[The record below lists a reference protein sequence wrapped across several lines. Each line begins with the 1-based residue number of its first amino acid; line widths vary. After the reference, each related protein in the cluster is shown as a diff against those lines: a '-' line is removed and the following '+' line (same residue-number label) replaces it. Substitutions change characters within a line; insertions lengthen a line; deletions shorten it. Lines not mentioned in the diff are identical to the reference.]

1 MAEDID
7 ISFPMTP
14 PPEQTLTQGTF
25 PNGVITLIE
34 QSNLPPTA
42 LTEAINLFLY
52 EKGAPGPRWGTNWY
66 GTAPTLVAPAGSPTA
81 TPVSG
86 TGLSVG
92 AYKYVVTFVN
102 LLGETTAG
110 AEFTATT
117 TSSNKKVNLAA
128 IPTGPGGVSAR
139 NIYRTAVGGATG
151 SEKLVATIADNT
163 TTTYVD
169 TTADAS
175 LGAVVPTT
183 NSSVAAI
190 DGAFMYQSSAR
201 NNHLVVVAGGNVFR
215 SLDNGSTWTICTAAT
230 FTPGKKAYATQGS
243 SDGSGNN
250 YMYITNGYD
259 YPIRYDGSTTLVPF
273 IAILA
278 PGAPTVVATGITTG
292 VYTYY
297 YRISAVNAV
306 GFTEATTSGVITTS
320 IPRSSWDPT
329 NTGTHYMTLSWAAS
343 VGAVRYDIYLA
354 DNTAD
359 DAANNNYYLDSI
371 GAVASPGYV
380 DNGQLGT
387 NPNATAPLT
396 NTTGGPRVREL
407 VAIGSRMWG
416 VQDRDY
422 PYRAWWTG
430 SGPFVG
436 YFSDS
441 YDGGYI
447 DLQLGSQNFPVQV
460 VDYRDGKGDPLT
472 TVFCDSADTRGCI
485 WQISL
490 ASTTLLDTQ
499 FTQPTANKL
508 SGSRGTPAPNSVVSV
523 LDDYMFFNYQ
533 AIYDLGSRQSLFNL
547 LSSDEYSAN
556 IRNTLVNGINPAN
569 VGSVCAYYYLAK
581 VFISA
586 PFNSTVNNQVIVYD
600 TERKAFLPEA
610 YSIGFERMFQYTDTT
625 GLNHLMFWKP
635 GDTALSETSSS
646 IHGDYGQAFLTS
658 LKTGLIPVLKDR
670 FQYMYVDT
678 AYVEFSSQVN
688 NIYIELLGFDRT
700 RGYTVQKTATMSS
713 SQNAA
718 TNLGWDTFDFDDS
731 HAFDISSL
739 TPIVFAESTA
749 KRYFIVNKELNAYQ
763 YHIMTQDIDSQYIL
777 RTLQITGTATNAG
790 LPHGER
796 LTAV

>member
-1 MAEDID
+1 MAEDIAV
-7 ISFPMTP
+7 SFPMTP
-14 PPEQTLTQGTF
+14 PPEQTLTQGIF
-25 PNGVITLIE
+25 QNGVITLIE

-42 LTEAINLFLY
+42 LAEAINLFLY
-52 EKGAPGPRWGTNWY
+52 EKGAPGPRWGTDWY
-66 GTAPTLVAPAGSPTA
+66 GTSPLLSAPSAGATA

-86 TGLSVG
+86 SGLSVG
-92 AYKYVVTFVN
+92 VYKYMVTFVN
-102 LLGETTAG
+102 LLGETTG
-110 AEFTATT
+110 STEFTATT

-139 NIYRTAVGGATG
+139 KIYRTSVGGASN

-175 LGAVVPTT
+175 LGAAVPTT
-183 NSSVAAI
+183 NTSVAAI
-190 DGAFMYQSSAR
+190 DGAFMYQSSLLA
-201 NNHLVVVAGGNVFR
+201 NHLIIVCGGNIFR
-215 SLDNGSTWTICTAAT
+215 SLDNGNTWTICTAAT
-230 FTPGKKAYATQGS
+230 FTPGKKVYAAQGS

-250 YMYITNGYD
+250 YMYLTNGYD
-259 YPIRYDGSTTLVPF
+259 YPIRYNGTTTLVPF
-273 IAILA
+273 VAILA
-278 PGAPTVVATGITTG
+278 PGTPTVVATGISTG
-292 VYTYY
+292 VYNYF

-306 GFTEATTSGVITTS
+306 GFTQASASGTITTS
-320 IPRSSWDPT
+320 IPRESWDPT
-329 NTGTHYMTLSWAAS
+329 NTGSHYMTLAWAAS
-343 VGAVRYDIYLA
+343 SGAVRYDIYLA
-354 DNTAD
+354 DNTSD
-359 DAANNNYYLDSI
+359 DAANNNYYLDSV

-380 DNGQLGT
+380 DNGQLAV

-407 VAIGSRMWG
+407 VPIGARMWG

-447 DLQLGSQNFPVQV
+447 DLQLGSQFYPVQA
-460 VDYRDGKGDPLT
+460 VDYRDGKGTPLT

-490 ASTTLLDTQ
+490 AATTLLDTQ

-556 IRNTLVNGINPAN
+556 IRPTLVDNVNPAYTS
-569 VGSVCAYYYLAK
+569 GVCAYYYLAK
-581 VFISA
+581 VFISM
-586 PFNSTVNNQVIVYD
+586 PFNSTSNNTVTVYD
-600 TERKAFLPEA
+600 TERKAFIPEA
-610 YSIGFERMFQYTDTT
+610 YSMGFERMFQYTDTT
-625 GLNHLMFWKP
+625 SINHLMFWKP
-635 GDTALSETSSS
+635 GDTTLSETGAN
-646 IHGDYGQAFLTS
+646 IFGDYGQAFQTS

-670 FQYMYVDT
+670 FQFMYVDT
-678 AYVEFSSQVN
+678 AYVEFSGQVD
-688 NIYIELLGFDRT
+688 NIYIELLGVDRT
-700 RGYTVQKTATMSS
+700 KGYNTQKTATVSASS
-713 SQNAA
+713 NAA
-718 TNLGWDTFDFDDS
+718 TNVGWDTDWWDNNAAWDV
-731 HAFDISSL
+731 SSM
-739 TPIVFAESTA
+739 TPVIFAESTS

-763 YHIMTQDIDSQYIL
+763 YHIITQDATSRYIL

-790 LPHGER
+790 LPHSER
-796 LTAV
+796 LTSV